1 MNETR
6 KKTNSKK
13 QKEMPF
19 LEHLEE
25 LRWRILKSL
34 GSVVLFTVLTF
45 PFTGILL
52 TFLTFPNEKLKAPA
66 ELIFLKPTGMLM
78 VRLEIAIVV
87 GIIASLPVLFYQF
100 WQFISP
106 GLLPKEKRY
115 FLPALFF
122 TTFCFLA
129 GTAFSYF
136 ILIPTV
142 LPFLFSMGTED
153 IKATLNITEF
163 MSFVLRLIL
172 ISGLIFELPIL
183 SFVLSVTGIVK
194 PKMLKKYRK
203 YGIVIIFILAA
214 FLTPPDPISQLL
226 MALPLLV
233 LYEISIWVSYL
244 GNRKKREKDE
254 AWEEE
259 FNSKQSKKNN
269 KKAAE

>member
-1 MNETR
+1 
-6 KKTNSKK
+6 
-13 QKEMPF
+13 MPF
-19 LEHLEE
+19 LDHLEE

-34 GSVVLFTVLTF
+34 GSVILFTLLTF

-52 TFLTFPNEKLKAPA
+52 KLLTYPNNKLKEPA

-78 VRLEIAIVV
+78 VRLEIAVVV
-87 GIIASLPVLFYQF
+87 GIIASLPVIFYQF

-106 GLLPKEKRY
+106 GLVPKEKRY

-122 TTFCFLA
+122 TTFCFLS
-129 GTAFSYF
+129 GTAFAYY

-142 LPFLFSMGTED
+142 LPFLFSMGTEA
-153 IKATLNITEF
+153 IKPTINITEY

-183 SFVLSVTGIVK
+183 SFLLSITGIVK
-194 PKMLKKYRK
+194 PKILKRYRK

-226 MALPLLV
+226 MALPLLI

-244 GNRKKREKDE
+244 GYRKKKKKDE

-259 FNSKQSKKNN
+259 FESPPETKNN
-269 KKAAE
+269 KKAAD